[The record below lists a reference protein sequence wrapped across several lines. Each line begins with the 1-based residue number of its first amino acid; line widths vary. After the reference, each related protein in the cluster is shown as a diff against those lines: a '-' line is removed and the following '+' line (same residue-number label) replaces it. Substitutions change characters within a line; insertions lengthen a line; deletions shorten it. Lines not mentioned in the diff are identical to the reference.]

1 MAREAV
7 DVDPFQLLRNKQWKQ
22 VGFILSVF
30 LGSAV
35 LLFCLEK
42 KGGLLAAKLSKINV
56 LNYICI

>member
-1 MAREAV
+1 MANEAFHV
-7 DVDPFQLLRNKQWKQ
+7 GPFQLLRNKQWKQ
-22 VGFILSVF
+22 VDFILSVF
-30 LGSAV
+30 LGSAI